1 MMSLMTYA
9 CIIGINFLAGCIF
22 GVCVSPRSDDF
33 IQGVFVIGYYFAG
46 AAGFLMLALN
56 LYLICCGGI
65 G

>member
-33 IQGVFVIGYYFAG
+33 IQPKVPEEP
-46 AAGFLMLALN
+46 LDNQL
-56 LYLICCGGI
+56 
-65 G
+65 